1 GEAHGADPVAQR
13 ELAGGAED
21 SVPALKLLLGTPGP
35 LVSPSAE
42 GRTCAHEGQST
53 YRTTVV
59 LLSNRCFVKFSA
71 KERVMPQVFF
81 LTGSS
86 RGLGRE
92 IAEAALAAGHYLVA
106 TARDPASLAGLADR
120 YGDRVLPVRLPA
132 PAPAR
137 PRPGRRRGR
146 G

>member
-1 GEAHGADPVAQR
+1 
-13 ELAGGAED
+13 
-21 SVPALKLLLGTPGP
+21 
-35 LVSPSAE
+35 
-42 GRTCAHEGQST
+42 
-53 YRTTVV
+53 
-59 LLSNRCFVKFSA
+59 
-71 KERVMPQVFF
+71 MPQVFF

-120 YGDRVLPVRLPA
+120 YGDRVLPVR
-132 PAPAR
+132 AR
-137 PRPGRRRGR
+137 RHRPGRRRGR